1 MERSNSNTTNMLGET
16 YLIEIFIPGTH
27 NWIDLGMKSRF
38 NTRQEAEE
46 ELEKAIKSYN
56 SAYKF
61 RINHIVCTETIVTER
76 VGSQDILAI
85 A

>member
-1 MERSNSNTTNMLGET
+1 MLGET
-16 YLIEIFIPGTH
+16 YLIEIFIPGTN

-38 NTRQEAEE
+38 AIKEEAEQ

-61 RINHIVCTETIVTER
+61 RINHIVCTETIVAEK
-76 VGSQDILAI
+76 VGSQDILSLN
-85 A
+85 